1 MKIALLAALGLVLG
15 LLGGAALGIG
25 AGIAWVELF
34 KTSNF
39 EGYSG
44 MLVFFTFMPIGAL
57 LGGVAGAVLFGVIA
71 ARDVEIAIERVPFDE
86 RDKKYR

>member
-1 MKIALLAALGLVLG
+1 MKIALLVVLGLVLG

-71 ARDVEIAIERVPFDE
+71 ARDVEIGIERVPFDE

>member
-1 MKIALLAALGLVLG
+1 MKIALLVLLGLMLG
-15 LLGGAALGIG
+15 LLGGAAVGIG

-71 ARDVEIAIERVPFDE
+71 ARDVEIAIEHVPFDE

>member
-1 MKIALLAALGLVLG
+1 MKIALLAVLGLVLG

>member
-1 MKIALLAALGLVLG
+1 MKIALLILLGLVLG

-25 AGIAWVELF
+25 AGGAWVELF

-39 EGYSG
+39 EGYSA

-57 LGGVAGAVLFGVIA
+57 LGAVGGALMFGVMA
-71 ARDVEIAIERVPFDE
+71 ARNGDVAMEPLPVQDHEQT
-86 RDKKYR
+86 YR